1 MGLPH
6 AGGLAAQ
13 AGGRTQPLAGP
24 GPGSEPRWSRQDG
37 AGRPAGAAAPC
48 EAGLRPTVCE
58 RSGVRVPPVEE
69 ACDIT
74 PSWLLAGGDPTPG
87 FLPSGVSCDL
97 AEGAK
102 GQNGDAGGAGPP
114 AGALARA
121 DAHVWSPPAGRP
133 GAGRSAAGG
142 VRDGD
147 CHVRGFRGAR
157 TPSRPAEPGLLGR
170 PRRAAPGFPTVP
182 TCWPCACFGAHV
194 VLGAPRGRCPCCQ
207 QQRVGLGA
215 PPPGAV
221 RSRAGC
227 GLRAASG
234 GGRCLGTHSDLRPVS
249 VCEWCPR
256 PVSPVAGP
264 QPSAELAAGPRSGA
278 ARRGPEPRTPAP
290 AVSGTGPA
298 VRARGPGS
306 WAALGMAGGEG
317 SPAPD
322 ETFRAPVSSPRHS
335 EPGTAPQACSPL
347 QGALSV
353 GVGQAHSQL
362 TPGPLQA
369 PQSPR
374 GGLSLGVA
382 GLLVTSYRPLWDR
395 VCCWAGHSEV
405 TIRVW
410 VCLPAGPPGTLPGS
424 PHPPPPAR
432 DMQLDPP
439 CW

>member
-1 MGLPH
+1 METRAGRGHRLVPWRGQTRTFGRRPRGDPGLVALRPAASGTGTVTFVASRVLARRRGQRNPGSSGGRAEQRLGFRQSPH
-6 AGGLAAQ
+6 AGPVPASVP
-13 AGGRTQPLAGP
+13 TSSWGP
-24 GPGSEPRWSRQDG
+24 PE
-37 AGRPAGAAAPC
+37 
-48 EAGLRPTVCE
+48 
-58 RSGVRVPPVEE
+58 
-69 ACDIT
+69 
-74 PSWLLAGGDPTPG
+74 
-87 FLPSGVSCDL
+87 
-97 AEGAK
+97 
-102 GQNGDAGGAGPP
+102 GGAPVASSRGWGSGP
-114 AGALARA
+114 
-121 DAHVWSPPAGRP
+121 
-133 GAGRSAAGG
+133 
-142 VRDGD
+142 
-147 CHVRGFRGAR
+147 
-157 TPSRPAEPGLLGR
+157 R
-170 PRRAAPGFPTVP
+170 PRGQ
-182 TCWPCACFGAHV
+182 CGA
-194 VLGAPRGRCPCCQ
+194 
-207 QQRVGLGA
+207 
-215 PPPGAV
+215 
-221 RSRAGC
+221 AGC

-290 AVSGTGPA
+290 AVSGTGSA

-322 ETFRAPVSSPRHS
+322 EPFRAPVSSPRHS

>member
-24 GPGSEPRWSRQDG
+24 GPGSEPRWGRRDG

-48 EAGLRPTVCE
+48 EAGLRPMVCE

-87 FLPSGVSCDL
+87 FLPSDVSCDL

-194 VLGAPRGRCPCCQ
+194 VLGAPRGRCPCSQ

-221 RSRAGC
+221 RSR
-227 GLRAASG
+227 GLRAAG
-234 GGRCLGTHSDLRPVS
+234 GL
-249 VCEWCPR
+249 W
-256 PVSPVAGP
+256 
-264 QPSAELAAGPRSGA
+264 
-278 ARRGPEPRTPAP
+278 RRE
-290 AVSGTGPA
+290 V
-298 VRARGPGS
+298 
-306 WAALGMAGGEG
+306 
-317 SPAPD
+317 
-322 ETFRAPVSSPRHS
+322 PRH
-335 EPGTAPQACSPL
+335 PL
-347 QGALSV
+347 
-353 GVGQAHSQL
+353 
-362 TPGPLQA
+362 
-369 PQSPR
+369 
-374 GGLSLGVA
+374 
-382 GLLVTSYRPLWDR
+382 
-395 VCCWAGHSEV
+395 
-405 TIRVW
+405 
-410 VCLPAGPPGTLPGS
+410 
-424 PHPPPPAR
+424 
-432 DMQLDPP
+432 
-439 CW
+439 